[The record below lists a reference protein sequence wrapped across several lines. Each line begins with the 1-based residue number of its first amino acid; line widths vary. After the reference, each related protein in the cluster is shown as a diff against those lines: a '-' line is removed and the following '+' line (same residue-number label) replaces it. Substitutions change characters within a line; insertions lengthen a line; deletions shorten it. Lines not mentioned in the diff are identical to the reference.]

1 MHDGTCILMIGKPR
15 NRNAV
20 FFQALARKFLG
31 QYKICVM
38 FYFANHNFEG
48 LLKLQNSYNLTH
60 IFIAQ
65 TEYEEIS
72 HKLQC
77 VLYYC
82 AAEIFSR
89 CGPKHFSNARWR

>member
-48 LLKLQNSYNLTH
+48 LLYCK
-60 IFIAQ
+60 
-65 TEYEEIS
+65 IS